1 MLECNKIITLVQLV
15 YLITTRALSLKLWI
29 CQVSATRRGL
39 KNQLKNLWWRKGKEE
54 TSDVQAAGQ

>member
-1 MLECNKIITLVQLV
+1 MLLFIQLV
-15 YLITTRALSLKLWI
+15 LEVFLVLLNPKLCI

-54 TSDVQAAGQ
+54 TSDVQAGAQ